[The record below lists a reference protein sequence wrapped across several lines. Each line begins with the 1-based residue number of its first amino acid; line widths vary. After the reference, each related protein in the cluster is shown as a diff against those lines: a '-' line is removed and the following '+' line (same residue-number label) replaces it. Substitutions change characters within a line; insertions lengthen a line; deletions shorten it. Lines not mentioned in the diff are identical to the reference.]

1 MGDHQPD
8 STSLLQ
14 RLKTKRALVAVA
26 ASGAVLAA
34 GGVAGAAAV
43 GGAQPQ
49 DLSSA
54 AKVPQAQTSEQAGG
68 EQAAQAPDQEQVDK
82 ERKQAQEER
91 EEAASQAEGSASG
104 TASQPAEEKKK
115 EEEPEEESSS
125 QDDSSGSESGS
136 GESSGLTPTGQGG
149 ACEASMYSDPQPTAS
164 GGTFDPSAMTAAHK
178 ELPFGTQVEVTNPSN
193 GKSVV
198 VTINDRGPYIAGR
211 CLDLSTA
218 SFETIASAS
227 QGVVNVEWQVVG

>member
-1 MGDHQPD
+1 MGSHQPD
-8 STSLLQ
+8 RVSVLQ
-14 RLKTKRALVAVA
+14 RLKGKRALVATA

-34 GGVAGAAAV
+34 GGVAGAAVV

-54 AKVPQAQTSEQAGG
+54 AEVPAAQTSEQGAQGR
-68 EQAAQAPDQEQVDK
+68 QAPQVDQEQVDK
-82 ERKQAQEER
+82 ERDQAKEQR
-91 EEAASQAEGSASG
+91 EEAASQAEGAASA
-104 TASQPAEEKKK
+104 TAAQAEEEK
-115 EEEPEEESSS
+115 EEEPA
-125 QDDSSGSESGS
+125 QQ
-136 GESSGLTPTGQGG
+136 ESSGGGSQQDSGSSQGLEPTGEGG
-149 ACEASMYSDPQPTAS
+149 ACQASMYSDPQPTAS

-178 ELPFGTQVEVTNPSN
+178 SLPFGTQVEVTNPAN

-198 VTINDRGPYIAGR
+198 VSINDRGPYVAGR

-227 QGVVNVEWQVVG
+227 QGVVDVEWQVVG

>member
-1 MGDHQPD
+1 MGSHQPD
-8 STSLLQ
+8 RVSVLQ
-14 RLKTKRALVAVA
+14 RLKGKRALVATA

-34 GGVAGAAAV
+34 GGVAGAAVV

-54 AKVPQAQTSEQAGG
+54 AEVPAAQTSEQGAQ
-68 EQAAQAPDQEQVDK
+68 EQQAPQADQEQVDK
-82 ERKQAQEER
+82 ERDQAKEQR
-91 EEAASQAEGSASG
+91 EEAASQAEGAASA
-104 TASQPAEEKKK
+104 TAAQAEEEK
-115 EEEPEEESSS
+115 EEPA
-125 QDDSSGSESGS
+125 QP
-136 GESSGLTPTGQGG
+136 ESSGGGSQQDSGSSQGLEPTGEGG
-149 ACEASMYSDPQPTAS
+149 ACQASMYSDPQPTAS

-178 ELPFGTQVEVTNPSN
+178 SLPFGTQVEVTNPAN

-198 VTINDRGPYIAGR
+198 VSINDRGPYVAGR

-227 QGVVNVEWQVVG
+227 QGVVDVEWQVVG

>member
-1 MGDHQPD
+1 MGDHQPE

-14 RLKTKRALVAVA
+14 RMKTKRALVAVA

-34 GGVAGAAAV
+34 GGVAGAAVV

-49 DLSSA
+49 DLNSA
-54 AKVPQAQTSEQAGG
+54 AKVPQAQTSEQAAD
-68 EQAAQAPDQEQVDK
+68 EQAPDQEQVDK
-82 ERKQAQEER
+82 EREQAQQER

-104 TASQPAEEKKK
+104 TAAQAEEEK
-115 EEEPEEESSS
+115 EEEPEQESSS

-149 ACEASMYSDPQPTAS
+149 TCEASMYSDPQPTAS

-178 ELPFGTQVEVTNPSN
+178 ELPFGTKVEVTNPSN

-198 VTINDRGPYIAGR
+198 VSINDRGPYIAGR

-227 QGVVNVEWQVVG
+227 QGVVDVEWQVVG

>member
-1 MGDHQPD
+1 MGSHQPD
-8 STSLLQ
+8 RVSVFQ
-14 RLKTKRALVAVA
+14 RLKSKRALVATA

-34 GGVAGAAAV
+34 GGVAGAAVV

-49 DLSSA
+49 DLDSA
-54 AKVPQAQTSEQAGG
+54 AKVPAAQTSEQGA
-68 EQAAQAPDQEQVDK
+68 EAQQAPQADPGKVDQERDK
-82 ERKQAQEER
+82 AKEQR
-91 EEAASQAEGSASG
+91 EEAASRAEGAASATAAQAE
-104 TASQPAEEKKK
+104 EEKQ
-115 EEEPEEESSS
+115 EPAREESSGGGSS
-125 QDDSSGSESGS
+125 QESSGSSE
-136 GESSGLTPTGQGG
+136 GLQPTGEGG

-178 ELPFGTQVEVTNPSN
+178 SLPFGTQVEVTNPSN

-198 VTINDRGPYIAGR
+198 VSINDRGPYVAGR

-227 QGVVNVEWQVVG
+227 QGVVDVEWQVVG